1 MQVHRKQTAIAI
13 AILMVLL
20 NLPGIAGGQQPK
32 SLVAHAKG
40 DGTIK
45 LGNEE
50 FKIYAVVVKLFK
62 DGKAELNLV
71 TDITV
76 FINGTWSRGD
86 DAEKAINLK
95 IKGNAIAGNME
106 GGGKLFLSENRKS
119 IVRLQLE
126 VLNKSTQK
134 IITAVFEAK

>member
-1 MQVHRKQTAIAI
+1 M
-13 AILMVLL
+13 LL
-20 NLPGIAGGQQPK
+20 ALAGIAGGQQPK
-32 SLVAHAKG
+32 SLVVSAKG

-50 FKIYAVVVKLFK
+50 FKIYSVVVKLFK
-62 DGKAELNLV
+62 DGKAEINLV

-76 FINGTWSRGD
+76 FVNGTWSRGD

-106 GGGKLFLSENRKS
+106 GGGKLTLSEDRKS
-119 IVRLQLE
+119 IVRLRLE
-126 VLNKSTQK
+126 VLNKTTKK
-134 IITAVFEAK
+134 IITADFDAK